1 MLVAK
6 RIRGLTNDRLPDPVS
21 ILGFAGPEGIFSL
34 GIVFP
39 RSLTPVAPHDRV
51 TSCQG
56 NHPKVTNEK
65 EVQMWEELE
74 ENLDTLL
81 ECQAL
86 DKLAD
91 CYAELAI
98 QLSKRGFSQEHS
110 MEILKSVTFFEPPR
124 KATLS
129 TEARTPGFS
138 SYN

>member
-1 MLVAK
+1 MLIAK

-21 ILGFAGPEGIFSL
+21 ILGFAGPEDMFSL
-34 GIVFP
+34 GILFP
-39 RSLTPVAPHDRV
+39 MGLTPDAPHAIL
-51 TSCQG
+51 TLCQG
-56 NHPKVTNEK
+56 NHPKAITEK
-65 EVQMWEELE
+65 EVKMWEELE
-74 ENLDTLL
+74 ESLDALL

-98 QLSKRGFSQEHS
+98 LLSKSGFSQQDS
-110 MEILKSVTFFEPPR
+110 LEILKSVKFFEPPR

-138 SYN
+138 RYN